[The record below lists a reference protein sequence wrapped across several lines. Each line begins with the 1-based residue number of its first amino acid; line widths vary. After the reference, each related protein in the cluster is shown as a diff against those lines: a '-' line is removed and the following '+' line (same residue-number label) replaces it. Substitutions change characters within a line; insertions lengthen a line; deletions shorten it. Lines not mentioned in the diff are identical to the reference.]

1 MKMYQVVRNRGLL
14 FLTIITALGTGNLQ
28 ADEVTLRG
36 GDVVQLKL
44 MGVPEKDQASIS
56 GEYTVTGEGTVRLP
70 YLEKEIPAAGKRPSV
85 LARSVETRY
94 VEAGIFTDPR
104 VLVAIDQQRPTRF
117 VSVAGEV
124 RSPGD
129 VAYRHDLTLMSALS
143 SRGGFSDFA
152 NVRKVQLIRDG
163 KTSTHDLKRI
173 SVEPEVDVKVKPG
186 DRILVPQAGLF
197 RK

>member
-70 YLEKEIPAAGKRPSV
+70 YLEKGIPAAGKRPSV
-85 LARSVETRY
+85 LARSVEARY
-94 VEAGIFTDPR
+94 VKAGIFTDPR
-104 VLVAIDQQRPTRF
+104 VLDSFRL
-117 VSVAGEV
+117 GGW
-124 RSPGD
+124 RSAFTG
-129 VAYRHDLTLMSALS
+129 RCCLS
-143 SRGGFSDFA
+143 
-152 NVRKVQLIRDG
+152 
-163 KTSTHDLKRI
+163 
-173 SVEPEVDVKVKPG
+173 P
-186 DRILVPQAGLF
+186 
-197 RK
+197 